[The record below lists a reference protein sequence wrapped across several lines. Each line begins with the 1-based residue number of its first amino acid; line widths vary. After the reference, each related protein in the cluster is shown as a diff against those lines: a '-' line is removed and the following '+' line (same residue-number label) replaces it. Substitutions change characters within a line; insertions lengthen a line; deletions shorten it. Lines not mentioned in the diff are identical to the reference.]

1 MRSHRHSDTPVPT
14 SPAPEETPA
23 PVNPA
28 SKRPQT
34 APSRTAFWIS
44 AALNLL
50 LCVALVLLSVEFH
63 AYRQSTVLAMETLLE
78 EPAPADD
85 SEEETASE
93 PEEET
98 ISVASLQYYAQKHN
112 VSIEFLQNFF
122 PDAIVYKDSQGIV
135 YSPID
140 PDLPKNDYDWDNL
153 VRTDGRVEYRE
164 NGESTSYVGIDV
176 SKYQGTID
184 WEQVGSDGVDYAII
198 RLGFRGYETGKIVL
212 DETFHTNMQGA
223 LDAGL
228 DVGVYFYTQAI
239 TEEEA
244 REEAAFVL
252 EHLEGYE
259 ITYPVIFDTEDPA
272 ASTARTNDL
281 SQEELTDITIA
292 FCDTIKEAGY
302 TPMIYANI
310 KWFVANLDLS
320 RLTEYDKWFAQYFNQ
335 PFFPYEFQ
343 MWQYTS
349 QGSVAGIAGNVDLN
363 VCFADYGGDGEPA
376 DASEDSSSS

>member
-1 MRSHRHSDTPVPT
+1 MRSLRHPDEAVPT
-14 SPAPEETPA
+14 PSAPAGTPA
-23 PVNPA
+23 P
-28 SKRPQT
+28 KRPHVP
-34 APSRTAFWIS
+34 PSRTAFWIS
-44 AALNLL
+44 VVLNLL
-50 LCVALVLLSVEFH
+50 LCVALVLLAAEFH
-63 AYRQSTVLAMETLLE
+63 AYRQNTVLAMENLLE
-78 EPAPADD
+78 EPVSADD
-85 SEEETASE
+85 APETPSE

-153 VRTDGRVEYRE
+153 VRTNGRVEYHE
-164 NGESTSYVGIDV
+164 DGESTSQVGIDV
-176 SKYQGTID
+176 SKYQGAID
-184 WEQVGSDGVDYAII
+184 WDKVRDDGVDYAII
-198 RLGFRGYETGKIVL
+198 RLGFRGYETGKIVM

-252 EHLEGYE
+252 EQLEGYE

-281 SQEELTDITIA
+281 SQDELTDITIA
-292 FCDTIKEAGY
+292 FCESIKEAGY

-349 QGSVAGIAGNVDLN
+349 QGSVAGISGNVDLN
-363 VCFADYGGDGEPA
+363 VCFTDYGAEEEPA
-376 DASEDSSSS
+376 SSSEDAPAS